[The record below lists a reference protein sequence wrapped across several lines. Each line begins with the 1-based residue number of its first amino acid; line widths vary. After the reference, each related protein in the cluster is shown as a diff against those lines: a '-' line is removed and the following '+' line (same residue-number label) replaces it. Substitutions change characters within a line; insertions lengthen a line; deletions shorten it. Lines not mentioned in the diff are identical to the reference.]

1 MNATI
6 SGFWMVYEPCIWIG
20 SWTQGWVPQAAFQI
34 CSPCHYNNTWRADS
48 LGLSPPL
55 YPPLFPSS
63 NHPSA
68 SLLLFPHAVLMPGL
82 FTSFLDEHYQNT
94 NCFNTKFQNTSK
106 ETQFLLPV
114 SSLRGEIPF
123 RNKGLHSSC
132 KDRMKHCWTQHQ
144 KTCPHFKKQHTDTQ
158 PHWCSSNRLAVFS

>member
-34 CSPCHYNNTWRADS
+34 CSPCHYNNIWRADS

-123 RNKGLHSSC
+123 RNKGLYSSC
-132 KDRMKHCWTQHQ
+132 KDRMKHCWTQH
-144 KTCPHFKKQHTDTQ
+144 HKKPAHISKSSTQTHNHTDAAATD
-158 PHWCSSNRLAVFS
+158 

>member
-6 SGFWMVYEPCIWIG
+6 SVFWMVYEHCIWIG
-20 SWTQGWVPQAAFQI
+20 SWTQGWVPQAASQI
-34 CSPCHYNNTWRADS
+34 CSPCHYNNIWRADS
-48 LGLSPPL
+48 LGSSPPL

-94 NCFNTKFQNTSK
+94 NCLNTKFQNTSI
-106 ETQFLLPV
+106 ESQFLLPV

-132 KDRMKHCWTQHQ
+132 KDRMKHCWTRHHIKPAHISKSSTQTHN
-144 KTCPHFKKQHTDTQ
+144 HTDAAATD
-158 PHWCSSNRLAVFS
+158 